1 MSKTILHL
9 DDEADIRDLLS
20 AFLIGKGYRVISAST
35 LHEALDIV
43 AHQPVD
49 LLITDLQLDE
59 ADGLETIRRIRE
71 KCPDTPVII
80 LTGVLVGPALAQE
93 TLGQE
98 VACYL
103 EKTTPLAKIHA
114 QVQRVLGE

>member
-20 AFLIGKGYRVISAST
+20 SFLHGQGYRIISVSNP
-35 LHEALDIV
+35 HEAMEAL
-43 AHQPVD
+43 AHNPVD

-71 KCPDTPVII
+71 KCPDIPVII
-80 LTGVLVGPALAQE
+80 LTGVLVGPALAQA
-93 TLGQE
+93 TLGHD

-103 EKTTPLAKIHA
+103 EKTTPLARIHA

>member
-20 AFLIGKGYRVISAST
+20 AFLIGKGYRMISVST
-35 LHEALDIV
+35 PHEALEV
-43 AHQPVD
+43 VTQNPVD

-93 TLGQE
+93 TLGQQ